1 MYHISEQQALELSR
15 RCNAIKNVSDP
26 VVFSQI
32 EALVQ
37 QAVSTKQITNDEVNQ
52 LYELLNCAVVINYSE
67 QEEDKD
73 VVQNEWDKPFNSD
86 MNQDNEEAKLR
97 DRRNH
102 LLLCSKANL
111 RTIETIQDCIKLI
124 TVTGMRNVL
133 TQEIRR

>member
-1 MYHISEQQALELSR
+1 M
-15 RCNAIKNVSDP
+15 SDP

-102 LLLCSKANL
+102 LFLCSKANL
-111 RTIETIQDCIKLI
+111 RTIETMQDCIKLI